1 MTKTVTKTKY
11 SQLNDKKF
19 YFPNDIISLHFG
31 HPSLKEISEFKTE
44 KGQKIEKYFWQE
56 KEKLSAMEKTA
67 LQKKKKKTRLLLLD
81 NILKPAT
88 KNSRF
93 KSEN

>member
-67 LQKKKKKTRLLLLD
+67 LQKKKKKTQTF
-81 NILKPAT
+81 II
-88 KNSRF
+88 
-93 KSEN
+93 

>member
-44 KGQKIEKYFWQE
+44 KGQKIKKYFWQE

-67 LQKKKKKTRLLLLD
+67 LQKKKKTRLLLLD

>member
-1 MTKTVTKTKY
+1 MVTKKVTKTRY

-67 LQKKKKKTRLLLLD
+67 LQKKKKNNPDFYYL
-81 NILKPAT
+81 II
-88 KNSRF
+88 F
-93 KSEN
+93 

>member
-1 MTKTVTKTKY
+1 MTKKVTKTRY

-44 KGQKIEKYFWQE
+44 KGQKKKKNFKQGKKKNI
-56 KEKLSAMEKTA
+56 
-67 LQKKKKKTRLLLLD
+67 KKKKKKPRLLLFD

>member
-1 MTKTVTKTKY
+1 MTKKVTKTRY

-44 KGQKIEKYFWQE
+44 KGQKIKKILLARKRETFSYGKN
-56 KEKLSAMEKTA
+56 STS
-67 LQKKKKKTRLLLLD
+67 KKKKTRLLLLD

>member
-1 MTKTVTKTKY
+1 MVTKKVTKTKH

-19 YFPNDIISLHFG
+19 YFPNDIISLHFD

-67 LQKKKKKTRLLLLD
+67 LQK
-81 NILKPAT
+81 NQ
-88 KNSRF
+88 KNPDF
-93 KSEN
+93 YYLIIF